1 MRQYETGFLIVPNL
15 SEEETEKIILQM
27 ADIVSQRKGRM
38 IEQEKWGR
46 RKLAYP
52 IKKCDEA
59 FYVFFHYEGESDIPQ
74 ELARRFRQ
82 MDTILRYLT
91 LKKDGRENIRKK
103 KKAIPEGG
111 KKELS
116 LEEESS
122 AAIQF
127 KQEELRP
134 EKGKGKK

>member
-38 IEQEKWGR
+38 IEQEKWGK

-103 KKAIPEGG
+103 KKAIPEAA
-111 KKELS
+111 KKGLS
-116 LEEESS
+116 PEEESS
-122 AAIQF
+122 EEIQF
-127 KQEELRP
+127 RQEELRP
-134 EKGKGKK
+134 EKEREKK

>member
-38 IEQEKWGR
+38 IEQEKWGK

-103 KKAIPEGG
+103 KKAIPEAA
-111 KKELS
+111 KKGLS

-122 AAIQF
+122 EEIQF
-127 KQEELRP
+127 RQEELRP
-134 EKGKGKK
+134 EKEREKK